1 MITRMTAAWGA
12 NVTNLLAFLSVF
24 IAALCIFAVGVGFF
38 TDRTFLDSF
47 GLAFTLATDVYI
59 VWVAAFWLYNRRV
72 SGAVLLDC
80 GPHKGKAI
88 FLLFATFLFFREL
101 LSVISASG
109 AFSVETVQELL
120 FAAFFLYLALGR
132 LQIRENGIWE
142 HGSLLRWHRIISY
155 RWTDHGTL
163 MLHTKGRL
171 LLLPGDLLVPLE
183 HEEAVT
189 ALLIERAPQARE
201 S

>member
-12 NVTNLLAFLSVF
+12 NVTNLLAFLGVF

-47 GLAFTLATDVYI
+47 GLAFTLAIDVYI

-120 FAAFFLYLALGR
+120 FAAFFLLLGVRSATDQRERYLGARQLAPLAQNHLLSLDGPR
-132 LQIRENGIWE
+132 YLDAAYKRSVDAAARRSSGTARAR
-142 HGSLLRWHRIISY
+142 GSRNRTS
-155 RWTDHGTL
+155 D
-163 MLHTKGRL
+163 
-171 LLLPGDLLVPLE
+171 
-183 HEEAVT
+183 
-189 ALLIERAPQARE
+189 RARPA
-201 S
+201 SS